1 MKKSLLFAVL
11 FSFTINTTVQ
21 AQLRD
26 EPYDLWDLLIGGKVG
41 ASASTLTKIGGDI
54 KFWPTGS
61 IYTEVFVNPHFSM
74 TFEAGYSRK
83 GANNV
88 IVDEWR
94 FGNLPEDDRQLYEE
108 QVPHGPA
115 HPYTHNFDY
124 MTTSYLMKY
133 YIKQDVDV
141 PVQLAFYSG
150 LSFSTLVSAK
160 SKVGDISHD
169 IKKHLH
175 GGDFSVPLGVE
186 LLFGRNFTIDG
197 RWNWSPRKIANNDS
211 ELGKVL
217 FGPARN
223 QYFSLTLGYKF
234 LVF

>member
-21 AQLRD
+21 AQLK
-26 EPYDLWDLLIGGKVG
+26 EEAYDLWDLLIGGKVG
-41 ASASTLTKIGGDI
+41 ASASTLTKTGGDVKI
-54 KFWPTGS
+54 WPTVG

-74 TFEAGYSRK
+74 TFEAAYSRK

-88 IVDEWR
+88 IVDEWK
-94 FGNLPEDDRQLYEE
+94 FGNLPEEDRQLYQE
-108 QVPHGPA
+108 QVPYGSA
-115 HPYTHNFDY
+115 HPYTFNLDY
-124 MTTSYLMKY
+124 MITSYLLKY

-141 PVQLAFYSG
+141 PVQLAFYTG
-150 LSFSTLVSAK
+150 LSFGTLVNARAK
-160 SKVGDISHD
+160 VDDTSHN

-186 LLFGRNFTIDG
+186 VLLGRNFTIDG

-211 ELGKVL
+211 ELGGVL
-217 FGPARN
+217 LGPARN
-223 QYFSLTLGYKF
+223 QHFSLTLGYKF

>member
-11 FSFTINTTVQ
+11 LSFTINTTIQ
-21 AQLRD
+21 AQLKE

-41 ASASTLTKIGGDI
+41 ASASTLTKTGGDI

-74 TFEAGYSRK
+74 TFEAGYVRK

-94 FGNLPEDDRQLYEE
+94 LPEDARQHYAE
-108 QVPHGPA
+108 QGTEILLGSN
-115 HPYTHNFDY
+115 HPYTYNFDY
-124 MTTSYLMKY
+124 ISTTYLLKY

-141 PVQLAFYSG
+141 PVQLAFYTG
-150 LSFSTLVSAK
+150 LSFATLVNAK
-160 SKVGDISHD
+160 SKIGDISSD
-169 IKKHLH
+169 IKSHLH
-175 GGDFSVPLGVE
+175 GGDFCVPVGAEV
-186 LLFGRNFTIDG
+186 LLGRNFTIDG
-197 RWNWSPRKIANNDS
+197 RWNWSPRRVAKS
-211 ELGKVL
+211 EKADILLGL
-217 FGPARN
+217 ARN
-223 QYFSLTLGYKF
+223 QSFSLTLGYKF

>member
-21 AQLRD
+21 AQLK
-26 EPYDLWDLLIGGKVG
+26 EEAYDLWDLLIGGKVG
-41 ASASTLTKIGGDI
+41 ASASTLTKTGGDVKI
-54 KFWPTGS
+54 WPTAS

-88 IVDEWR
+88 IVDEWK
-94 FGNLPEDDRQLYEE
+94 LTEEARQRYAE
-108 QVPHGPA
+108 QGTEVLLGPA
-115 HPYTHNFDY
+115 HPYTYNLDY
-124 MTTSYLMKY
+124 MTTSYLLKY

-141 PVQLAFYSG
+141 PVQLAFYTG
-150 LSFSTLVSAK
+150 LSFGTLVNAK
-160 SKVGDISHD
+160 AKVDDISRD

-186 LLFGRNFTIDG
+186 VLFGRNLTIDG
-197 RWNWSPRKIANNDS
+197 RWNWSPRRIADS
-211 ELGKVL
+211 EMAETLL
-217 FGPARN
+217 GPARN
-223 QYFSLTLGYKF
+223 QHFSLTLGYKF